1 MQSRLSRTRRPIPL
15 CALALAMPLFGAG
28 CGGDSLGNADSG
40 SQPPDGDTTRR
51 DAGQPDDAGT
61 GVDRTASC
69 AARGTTLPARGGATI
84 RVSPSSG
91 GLVRV
96 NGQDRTLRQVVSSA
110 QEGDSIVL
118 ADGTYTFP
126 EAGSGSYTGL
136 YFTTPN
142 VTMRGESG
150 DPSAV
155 ILDSAYGD
163 HGDTTAPITVAAS
176 GVVLTGFTVQRSV
189 FHLIHLWE
197 AADDVVLHDLRLLDG
212 GQQFLKGSPGS
223 GTNDRVEVSC
233 SAFIMTAS
241 GRDNVWGY
249 GAQDG
254 GTTCYTGGID
264 SHGGRDWHV
273 HDNHFQG
280 IYCDAT
286 GVQRPAHGRAAG
298 ERDGMTYNGGLSEHA
313 IHMWDSPSGS
323 GHTLE
328 RNRIVDCARGI
339 GLGLRDPVYGGVI
352 RNNMIFSSFSGSAEH
367 DVGII
372 VERGQDT
379 LVANNT
385 VFFTAPDSYANA
397 VEYRWDTSAGLRV
410 LNNLSNR
417 RIVSRN
423 GASATLGG
431 NVESLEASALRNAP
445 GADLHLASCATAGV
459 SGAGVSVAEVTDD
472 VDGEPRVGAVD
483 VGADQCLP

>member
-223 GTNDRVEVSC
+223 GT
-233 SAFIMTAS
+233 
-241 GRDNVWGY
+241 
-249 GAQDG
+249 
-254 GTTCYTGGID
+254 
-264 SHGGRDWHV
+264 SH
-273 HDNHFQG
+273 
-280 IYCDAT
+280 
-286 GVQRPAHGRAAG
+286 P
-298 ERDGMTYNGGLSEHA
+298 
-313 IHMWDSPSGS
+313 
-323 GHTLE
+323 
-328 RNRIVDCARGI
+328 
-339 GLGLRDPVYGGVI
+339 
-352 RNNMIFSSFSGSAEH
+352 
-367 DVGII
+367 
-372 VERGQDT
+372 
-379 LVANNT
+379 
-385 VFFTAPDSYANA
+385 
-397 VEYRWDTSAGLRV
+397 
-410 LNNLSNR
+410 
-417 RIVSRN
+417 
-423 GASATLGG
+423 
-431 NVESLEASALRNAP
+431 
-445 GADLHLASCATAGV
+445 
-459 SGAGVSVAEVTDD
+459 
-472 VDGEPRVGAVD
+472 
-483 VGADQCLP
+483 